1 MKTKLIN
8 RFYLLLTAVVLVCL
22 ASCSSK
28 PKHAR
33 LISKDAFAVV
43 QVNVKQIVEKAQAGD
58 DKKVADKLKKEV
70 EKMDV
75 SAEAKAKLLKI
86 VEDPAEA
93 GVDLRKPVLFFFED
107 PEKSSG
113 GMVAA
118 LHDAD
123 KFTELLNSVAK
134 DVAKEGENASVKEV
148 DGLFVLPLA
157 ENKEVGIV
165 YDNDMVLILGGNDM
179 DMVAEAQRR
188 FKDEKAEGVLARADF
203 DELCSAKGDAQVLVW
218 GGLLDKVKD
227 SDLDK
232 LKALLPSN
240 VKGEDLS
247 LLYDLNTDKG
257 EVTLAMQVVAVTDE
271 AKSLLEEKAKS
282 VGKIDGE
289 LLDYVSEAGLMA
301 FAANLKGEEIAKQVM
316 PLLKKEGQLSSEQ
329 ERLAETFL
337 KNLDGD
343 CLLALRD
350 FKGDSNDAC
359 LLAKVKDE
367 RAVKE
372 VVKALGGPMLE
383 EVEPGQYSFM
393 GEFYVGVKDG
403 TFYLSTPS
411 PVLSMAKPRKAAEA
425 DEFKGKLF
433 FGSIHI
439 PALMNNEMVKQA
451 LMSGYS
457 DVPIDALMAN
467 CDRFEV
473 SVTSADR
480 CELRLKMKDDSK
492 NPLELITSAL

>member
-1 MKTKLIN
+1 M
-8 RFYLLLTAVVLVCL
+8 F
-22 ASCSSK
+22 
-28 PKHAR
+28 PK
-33 LISKDAFAVV
+33 
-43 QVNVKQIVEKAQAGD
+43 
-58 DKKVADKLKKEV
+58 
-70 EKMDV
+70 
-75 SAEAKAKLLKI
+75 
-86 VEDPAEA
+86 
-93 GVDLRKPVLFFFED
+93 
-107 PEKSSG
+107 
-113 GMVAA
+113 
-118 LHDAD
+118 
-123 KFTELLNSVAK
+123 
-134 DVAKEGENASVKEV
+134 
-148 DGLFVLPLA
+148 
-157 ENKEVGIV
+157 
-165 YDNDMVLILGGNDM
+165 
-179 DMVAEAQRR
+179 
-188 FKDEKAEGVLARADF
+188 
-203 DELCSAKGDAQVLVW
+203 
-218 GGLLDKVKD
+218 
-227 SDLDK
+227 
-232 LKALLPSN
+232 
-240 VKGEDLS
+240 
-247 LLYDLNTDKG
+247 
-257 EVTLAMQVVAVTDE
+257 
-271 AKSLLEEKAKS
+271 
-282 VGKIDGE
+282 
-289 LLDYVSEAGLMA
+289 MA

-350 FKGDSNDAC
+350 FKGNSGDAC

-367 RAVKE
+367 KAVKE

-393 GEFYVGVKDG
+393 SEFYVGVKDG

>member
-1 MKTKLIN
+1 
-8 RFYLLLTAVVLVCL
+8 
-22 ASCSSK
+22 
-28 PKHAR
+28 
-33 LISKDAFAVV
+33 
-43 QVNVKQIVEKAQAGD
+43 
-58 DKKVADKLKKEV
+58 
-70 EKMDV
+70 
-75 SAEAKAKLLKI
+75 
-86 VEDPAEA
+86 
-93 GVDLRKPVLFFFED
+93 
-107 PEKSSG
+107 
-113 GMVAA
+113 MVAA

-203 DELCSAKGDAQVLVW
+203 DELCSAKGDVQVLVW

-257 EVTLAMQVVAVTDE
+257 EVTLAMQVVTFTDE
-271 AKSLLEEKAKS
+271 AKKLVEEKAKS

-367 RAVKE
+367 KAVKE
-372 VVKALGGPMLE
+372 VVKTLGGPMLE
-383 EVEPGQYSFM
+383 EVDPGQYSFM
-393 GEFYVGVKDG
+393 GNFYVGVKDG
-403 TFYLSTPS
+403 TFYLSTD

-433 FGSIHI
+433 FGSVHI
-439 PALMNNEMVKQA
+439 PALLNNEVVKRE
-451 LMSGYS
+451 LMREFSGM
-457 DVPIDALMAN
+457 PIEPVMAN